1 MSSME
6 IVLSFNH
13 IEKNRSMFVKK
24 IIYLFILFFR
34 VIEELFRVENDFIEI
49 LIVFFK
55 CFQVKINEK
64 YVFGV
69 QKSDPIFSITSNN
82 QKIIW

>member
-1 MSSME
+1 
-6 IVLSFNH
+6 
-13 IEKNRSMFVKK
+13 MFVKK

-34 VIEELFRVENDFIEI
+34 VIEGLFRVENDFIEI

>member
-1 MSSME
+1 
-6 IVLSFNH
+6 
-13 IEKNRSMFVKK
+13 
-24 IIYLFILFFR
+24 
-34 VIEELFRVENDFIEI
+34 VIEGLFRVENDFIEI

-55 CFQVKINEK
+55 CFQVKINKK

>member
-1 MSSME
+1 ME

>member
-34 VIEELFRVENDFIEI
+34 VIEGLFRVENDFIEI

-69 QKSDPIFSITSNN
+69 QKSDTIFSITSNN